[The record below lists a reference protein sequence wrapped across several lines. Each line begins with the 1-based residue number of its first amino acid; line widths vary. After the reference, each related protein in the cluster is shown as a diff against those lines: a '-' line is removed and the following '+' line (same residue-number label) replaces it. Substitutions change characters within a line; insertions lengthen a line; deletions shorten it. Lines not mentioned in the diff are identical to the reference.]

1 MLLDIIILISL
12 LALGYYF
19 GQRAEK
25 KHYKSIIERENQLIK
40 LPLVALKTPPPIKQ
54 YEVNAALVTGSVV
67 ISIDFFKKFIASLKM
82 LFGGRLTTYESLLDR
97 ARREALLRLREQ
109 AKIRNAFVVLNTR
122 IETASISKSSG
133 RREGS
138 IGSIEVVAYGTA
150 ISMTNR
156 RRNITS

>member
-1 MLLDIIILISL
+1 MSEIIILVCL
-12 LALGYYF
+12 LTLGYYF
-19 GQRAEK
+19 GQRAET

-40 LPLVALKTPPPIKQ
+40 LPLVTLKTPPAINQ
-54 YEVNAALVTGSVV
+54 YEVNSALVSGSVV
-67 ISIDFFKKFIASLKM
+67 ISIDFFKQFIASLKM

-138 IGSIEVVAYGTA
+138 IGSIEVIAYGTA
-150 ISMTNR
+150 LTMTSR
-156 RRNITS
+156 RRHNTR

>member
-1 MLLDIIILISL
+1 MLDIIILISL
-12 LALGYYF
+12 LGLGYYF

-25 KHYKSIIERENQLIK
+25 KHYKSIIERENQLIN
-40 LPLVALKTPPPIKQ
+40 LPLITLKTPPPIKQ

-109 AKIRNAFVVLNTR
+109 AKIRKAFVVLNTR

-138 IGSIEVVAYGTA
+138 VGSIEVVAYGTA

-156 RRNITS
+156 RRNIAS